1 MREDSTA
8 TTEILVVDDDATT
21 RARLKKLLDRN
32 GYRTELAEDGAC
44 AWSLLARKH
53 FSLILTDWAMPNVD
67 GLTLCRRIRDAD
79 YPDYTYIILLT
90 GHTDKSEVE
99 RGLDAGAD
107 DYITKPFDSG
117 ELLARVRVGVR
128 ILALQRQMS
137 EQKRKLEELAS
148 LDGLT
153 GVLNRRALET
163 RLNEAYSLAR
173 RRNYPISVAMLDLD
187 RFKFVNDTYG
197 HQAGDVVLQE
207 TARRIKDVTRDYD
220 SIGRFGGEEFL
231 VILVDASQEA
241 ARAIAERIRRRISD
255 EPMCF
260 EGRRIPVTTSIG
272 VAASHGHQRSV
283 HNLVALADASLYDAK
298 RAGRNRVIVGSVDA
312 SDDPEAQS
320 TVKTLD
326 RTARAG

>member
-1 MREDSTA
+1 MLVREDSTA

-21 RARLKKLLDRN
+21 RARLQNLLQRN
-32 GYRTELAEDGAC
+32 GYTTELAEDGAS
-44 AWSLLARKH
+44 AWSLLKRKH
-53 FSLILTDWAMPNVD
+53 FSFILTDWAMPNVD
-67 GLTLCRRIRDAD
+67 GLTLCQRIRDAD

-90 GHTDKSEVE
+90 GHTEKRKVE

-137 EQKRKLEELAS
+137 EQRRKLEELAS

-163 RLNEAYSLAR
+163 RLDEAFSLAR
-173 RRNYPISVAMLDLD
+173 RRNHPISVAMLDLD
-187 RFKFVNDTYG
+187 RFKAVNDTYG

-220 SIGRFGGEEFL
+220 SVGRFGGEEFL
-231 VILVDASQEA
+231 VVLIDAAQDA
-241 ARAIAERIRRRISD
+241 AHTIAERIRRRIGE
-255 EPMCF
+255 EPVCF
-260 EGRRIPVTTSIG
+260 EGRPIPVTTSIG
-272 VAASHGHQRSV
+272 VASSHHHQQSV
-283 HNLVALADASLYDAK
+283 QSLVALADASLYEAK
-298 RAGRNRVIVGSVDA
+298 RKGRNRVVVGLVDA
-312 SDDPEAQS
+312 TDEAP
-320 TVKTLD
+320 VPAFD
-326 RTARAG
+326 RAARAG